1 MISYTPKSIRI
12 ARRSAG
18 FTLVELMAV
27 IGIIVLLMSILI
39 PSITRAVRAAQRT
52 RMQYDLQ
59 SIATALESYKHDH
72 REYPPVPRGSG
83 LGANILARALIGPGP
98 TLPTSG
104 DLDFDGAE
112 GPGFRTRS
120 AIAASGGTFVQQ
132 GKVWGPYLP
141 PDQFR
146 TKQIEIPPGSKRF
159 HWVIVDM
166 KDTPILYFPAH
177 PGADISKPNGYVAA
191 GQTTPPAM
199 FDLSDNYDVVNK
211 SGFYQDVSDYPSP
224 NDTSGADL
232 ADWLSDFQVL
242 MGAKP
247 DGSAGEALAPHAPFV
262 LWSAGPDQ
270 LWGARDH
277 RRPPLVPQRYPPG
290 PHNYSDDVFN
300 IVR

>member
-1 MISYTPKSIRI
+1 
-12 ARRSAG
+12 
-18 FTLVELMAV
+18 MAV

-39 PSITRAVRAAQRT
+39 PSITRAVRHAQRT

-83 LGANILARALIGPGP
+83 LGANILARALIGPAP
-98 TLPTSG
+98 TLPTTG

-120 AIAASGGTFVQQ
+120 ALAGAGGTFVQQ

-146 TKQIEIPPGSKRF
+146 ARQIELPPGSNTL

-166 KDTPILYFPAH
+166 KDTPILYFPAR
-177 PGADISKPNGYVAA
+177 PGADINKPNGYVAL
-191 GQTTPPAM
+191 GGGTPPALFELADN
-199 FDLSDNYDVVNK
+199 FDTTKN
-211 SGFYQDVSDYPSP
+211 SGLYLDVSNYPAPSP
-224 NDTSGADL
+224 PRAADDISDWL
-232 ADWLSDFQVL
+232 ADFRVL
-242 MGAKP
+242 MGAKL
-247 DGSAGEALAPHAPFV
+247 DGSAGDALAPHAPFL

-277 RRPPLVPQRYPPG
+277 RRPPDPG
-290 PHNYSDDVFN
+290 VDHREPLDAKNPSDDVFN
-300 IVR
+300 VVR